1 MSFGKWIKE
10 LRDASALTQQD
21 LANVLGV
28 TVQAVSQ
35 WENDKTV
42 PDTRHLLA
50 LLEHLKAVPPVSG
63 SLKMH
68 MQEETVVEVNGNEVC
83 IQQED
88 RSSQM
93 GTQFMSFKGGANLDA
108 FIGMLTEA
116 RKAIA

>member
-10 LRDASALTQQD
+10 LRDASALKQQD
-21 LANVLGV
+21 LANALGV

-42 PDTRHLLA
+42 PDTLNLIA
-50 LLEHLKAVPPVSG
+50 LLEYLKAVPPVPR

-68 MQEETVVEVNGNEVC
+68 MQEETGVEVDGISVNVW
-83 IQQED
+83 QED
-88 RSSQM
+88 SSRQI
-93 GTQFMSFKGGANLDA
+93 GTQYLSFKGVANLDA